1 MIFIDSFF
9 LLRTYHRNA
18 KAQYLAHHDS
28 LTSLPNRLLFS
39 DRLQH
44 AMSLG
49 KRNQQKVAILFID
62 LDNLKMINDHFGH
75 LAGDAVL
82 KEASERMRSCIRDS
96 DTLARVGDDEFIILL
111 PTIEGEQDAITVG
124 KKILQVMS
132 SPIDFEGQALHSSA
146 SVGITVYPDHGL
158 DENKL
163 IDQ

>member
-1 MIFIDSFF
+1 
-9 LLRTYHRNA
+9 
-18 KAQYLAHHDS
+18 
-28 LTSLPNRLLFS
+28 
-39 DRLQH
+39 
-44 AMSLG
+44 
-49 KRNQQKVAILFID
+49 
-62 LDNLKMINDHFGH
+62 MINDHFGH

-163 IDQ
+163 INNADVAMYSAKASGKNAIQVFGEPVIAEVINTLG